1 MQHGR
6 FRKSFRRCGRDGD
19 SARIP
24 LVAWRKIV
32 AVETHADPAP
42 PASAVGLRLLV
53 VDDDPLST
61 RFLAHLSALL
71 GHACAVES
79 RPERALELALA
90 DEFDVMLLDLDMP
103 RMDGFE
109 LLRRLREPEQRAG
122 RAPLPVVAVTGYV
135 AESDRLRCLMAGFS
149 EHLGKPIHVSALG
162 AALQTVAVR
171 HGQARATGP
180 SDAQR
185 LRETVQR
192 LSSMKPGE
200 RDFAPSVIET
210 FALRSA
216 QLIETLQDAL
226 RTADS
231 ATWKNAAQ
239 ALSAS
244 AEFLGATRLARMSHD
259 IAARAPAE
267 GGDLEPRLHAIES
280 EHQAVLTVLFAR
292 PR

>member
-1 MQHGR
+1 MAIHPELTR
-6 FRKSFRRCGRDGD
+6 
-19 SARIP
+19 P
-24 LVAWRKIV
+24 
-32 AVETHADPAP
+32 TPAL
-42 PASAVGLRLLV
+42 GLRLLV

-71 GHACAVES
+71 GHTCTVETQ
-79 RPERALELALA
+79 PERALELAR
-90 DEFDVMLLDLDMP
+90 DGSFDVLLLDLDMP
-103 RMDGFE
+103 QMDGFE
-109 LLRRLREPEQRAG
+109 LLRRLRRAEQQAG
-122 RAPLPVVAVTGYV
+122 QGPLAVIAVTGYV
-135 AESDRLRCLMAGFS
+135 AESDRLRCLMAGFN

-162 AALQTVAVR
+162 AALQTLASR
-171 HGQARATGP
+171 QGQLGTGSGL

-185 LRETVQR
+185 LRDTVQR

-226 RTADS
+226 RSRDGTA
-231 ATWKNAAQ
+231 WHNAAQ
-239 ALSAS
+239 ALTAS
-244 AEFLGATRLARMSHD
+244 AEFLGASRLARMGQEL
-259 IAARAPAE
+259 AALDPVRDR
-267 GGDLEPRLHAIES
+267 DLEQRVHAIES

>member
-1 MQHGR
+1 M
-6 FRKSFRRCGRDGD
+6 
-19 SARIP
+19 
-24 LVAWRKIV
+24 
-32 AVETHADPAP
+32 
-42 PASAVGLRLLV
+42 GLRLLV

-71 GHACAVES
+71 GHSCAIES
-79 RPERALELALA
+79 RPEQALELALA
-90 DEFDVMLLDLDMP
+90 DEFDVVLLDLDMP

-109 LLRRLREPEQRAG
+109 LLKRLREAEQRVG
-122 RAPLPVVAVTGYV
+122 RLPLPVVAVTGYV

-267 GGDLEPRLHAIES
+267 GDDLEPRLHAIES